1 MSSGLPP
8 VGGEPPIDPS
18 QYPKESR
25 VVEQVSTSLPA
36 SVGEATSQAD
46 VAANIESLKGSQ
58 LPENLDKAV
67 SNIDNGNLSGAAI
80 AIDITNNTHSNLP
93 ISIEALAAGIAIIMS
108 MSIRR

>member
-8 VGGEPPIDPS
+8 VGGGTPIDPS

-36 SVGEATSQAD
+36 SAGEATSQAD
-46 VAANIESLKGSQ
+46 VAANIESLKGSP

-67 SNIDNGNLSGAAI
+67 RNIDNGKLSGAAI
-80 AIDITNNTHSNLP
+80 AIDAHIKLPGSNA
-93 ISIEALAAGIAIIMS
+93 ALVAGIGIAIMMS
-108 MSIRR
+108 MRKHA